1 MPGYWASMSVIPN
14 NKAELER
21 GNQRSKQWH
30 THTGPGQPGE
40 REECGPDTLAS
51 ALCRGVCR
59 VSPAEQ
65 TSHIIIIR
73 SSFIFITTYTQHIL
87 TTTVSIRYQGFRVS
101 LESRWSIS
109 LHEIGVTPNKVLMLP
124 TLCRSPGSLTPA
136 SHQNLSD
143 RMEICSPPVLSINLD
158 PEPNKKFVWTLL
170 NCLGVGGQ
178 RGMMFYHSRTG
189 NQFYGLFVFLF
200 RCSFV
205 AFLPTLSS
213 AGLGRA
219 RQDPVG
225 WLGRVGFL
233 DRDKNLIVS
242 VHIIRRFVQIIK

>member
-1 MPGYWASMSVIPN
+1 MTHSHWPGLAREWGMRP
-14 NKAELER
+14 R
-21 GNQRSKQWH
+21 
-30 THTGPGQPGE
+30 HTGECPQPRSLPGV
-40 REECGPDTLAS
+40 S
-51 ALCRGVCR
+51 CRANITHHHHQVILLIHHNI
-59 VSPAEQ
+59 Q
-65 TSHIIIIR
+65 SHK
-73 SSFIFITTYTQHIL
+73 H
-87 TTTVSIRYQGFRVS
+87 TVRYQGFRVS
-101 LESRWSIS
+101 LDSRWSIS

-124 TLCRSPGSLTPA
+124 TLCRSPGSLTQV

-205 AFLPTLSS
+205 AFLPTPSS

-233 DRDKNLIVS
+233 DGDKNLIVS